1 MDQHWQNAAAVIDV
15 LGAKW
20 VLRLLQGLESGPLRH
35 NELLRAVSGIRSS
48 TVLDDNLR
56 RLEAA
61 GLVQREVQL
70 SATPPGVTYGLTS
83 LGNSI
88 PPLVA
93 ILSQWVV
100 DHGEELGAFPAWQRE
115 HGPI

>member
-1 MDQHWQNAAAVIDV
+1 MDQQWENAAAVIDV

-20 VLRLLQGLESGPLRH
+20 VLRVVQVLEPGPLRH
-35 NELLRAVSGIRSS
+35 NELQRHVNGIHA
-48 TVLDDNLR
+48 TVLDDTLR

-61 GLVQREVQL
+61 GLVHREVQP

-93 ILSQWVV
+93 AISGWFV
-100 DHGEELGAFPAWQRE
+100 DHSEELGAFRAWQRE
-115 HGPI
+115 HPPV

>member
-1 MDQHWQNAAAVIDV
+1 MDQQWENAAAVIDV

-20 VLRLLQGLESGPLRH
+20 VLTVLQVLDSGPLRH
-35 NELLRAVSGIRSS
+35 NELLRTVNGINSS
-48 TVLDDNLR
+48 TVLDDTLR

-70 SATPPGVTYGLTS
+70 STTPPGVTYGLTG
-83 LGNSI
+83 LGGSI

-93 ILSQWVV
+93 IMSRWVAE
-100 DHGEELGAFPAWQRE
+100 HGEELGAFPVWQRE
-115 HGPI
+115 HRTP